1 MTSSLFAQETCF
13 VLEGENA
20 EDIFRQADQE
30 LQKLDLV
37 KEGFL
42 DSLIEREKNFPTA
55 LDMQPVNPNFAN
67 IAIPHTES
75 EYVTVTR
82 IVPIKLTKPVTFH
95 SMIQPDQAL
104 EVGFL
109 FMLLNK
115 DAEAQAGLLAQ
126 VMDFFNRTD
135 ADRIENFLA
144 SEDPKAI
151 YEFLQENF

>member
-1 MTSSLFAQETCF
+1 MTSSLFAPETCF

-20 EDIFRQADQE
+20 EEVFRQVDQE
-30 LQKLDLV
+30 LQALDLV

-55 LDMQPVNPNFAN
+55 LDMQPVNPNFSN

-75 EYVTVTR
+75 DYVTVTR
-82 IVPIKLTKPVTFH
+82 IVPIKLKTPVTFH
-95 SMIQPDQAL
+95 NMIQPDQAL

-135 ADRIENFLA
+135 ADQIQGFLA
-144 SEDPKAI
+144 SEDPQAI
-151 YEFLQENF
+151 YEFLAENF